1 MKIIVFKIMK
11 LGKKKK
17 KKYTNLSRLFNF
29 FTTRVLCANLLP
41 SFELQPIDFLLTWS
55 QVILPGMLP
64 ASKIFHGEG
73 ASWRSLMNRLN

>member
-17 KKYTNLSRLFNF
+17 STQIC
-29 FTTRVLCANLLP
+29 RVFLTSLLRVFLCANFPP